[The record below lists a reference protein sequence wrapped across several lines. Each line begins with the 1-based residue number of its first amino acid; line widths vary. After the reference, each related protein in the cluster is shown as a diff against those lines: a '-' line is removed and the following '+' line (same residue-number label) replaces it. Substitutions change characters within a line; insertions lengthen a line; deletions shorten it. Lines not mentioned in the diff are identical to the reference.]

1 VLIAYDPMVSLTV
14 NGGSGNNT
22 FTMQGNAAGTTTTVN
37 AGMGND
43 TVNVPTGVCLSGP
56 LVLHGQAGTMA
67 AADNADQAAQDSD
80 TMSCCPA
87 PGKGAV
93 VAVDHP
99 SCCSVSNDAEQPVA
113 FLVSSERPTPH
124 PLDVAAVAAG
134 GLLPTPAH
142 YFGELRST
150 DGPRFVNAIL
160 ELKTDLRI

>member
-1 VLIAYDPMVSLTV
+1 M
-14 NGGSGNNT
+14 
-22 FTMQGNAAGTTTTVN
+22 AAMLGLAILLWAE
-37 AGMGND
+37 AG
-43 TVNVPTGVCLSGP
+43 LA
-56 LVLHGQAGTMA
+56 LVAGDRVMACHAMLLHGQAGTMA

-99 SCCSVSNDAEQPVA
+99 SCCSVSNDAERPVA
-113 FLVSSERPTPH
+113 FLVSFERPTPH
-124 PLDVAAVAAG
+124 PVDAAAVAAG

-142 YFGELRST
+142 CFGALRST
-150 DGPRFVNAIL
+150 DGPRFVKPIL